1 MSTPVAPPGSQPTT
15 AATPAAPAP
24 TPAREPEVDYTQEVR
39 FAVVLYGGVS
49 LAIYM
54 NGIAQE
60 LLHLVRATAPGP
72 EPADGGPRLAHVPT
86 SQLRG
91 TERVYRKLGQLLRFG
106 DEPIYEEPAPDAP
119 IRTRFVIDIVSGT
132 SAGGINGVFLAKALA
147 NDRSMED
154 LKALWVQEGD
164 IARLLN
170 DKLSTRDLRG
180 LPYRDPPRSLLN
192 GQRMYRKLLE
202 ALEAMEAPQ
211 RSRPECRSP
220 YVEELDLFVTATD
233 IRGLELPL
241 RLADGV
247 VHENR
252 YRSVFR
258 FRYDASAEQPR
269 NDFHAA
275 NNPIL
280 AFAAR
285 CTSAFPGAF
294 EPMRL
299 EDIDEVLDGFP
310 AFAGDPDVRS
320 GSKRWQAFFADY
332 LPRPDGRA
340 ASRLPY
346 VKRAFG
352 DGGYLDNKPFGHAI
366 DALSLRRASLHV
378 DRKLLFIEPSP
389 PDLEREPLPE
399 EPPDALENLLA
410 AAVYLPRAE
419 TIREDIQRILAR
431 NRLIERVDRILGCVE
446 EDVRRCAGGERQD
459 WDPAYADRGLTEMIR
474 ARGVAYGGYHRLK
487 VEAVTD
493 AITSLIARA
502 AGFDEGSDQF
512 LAIRHLVRVW
522 RDRRYAEDPP
532 EPVEGQP
539 RTRLSQNRF
548 LVEYDIDY
556 RLRRL
561 DAVISRADGLREL
574 NGNELMKRLEALGI
588 RTDAQPR
595 DIDAE
600 LARARRELAAVRRS
614 LLSARATLWA
624 EGEANPL
631 HRDIRAAGI
640 GEEDLDRLLAQP
652 NEAAMREMAERLMDG
667 PAGQRIAAIAQRLS
681 GMIGEHTRAA
691 ARECER
697 ILKPDPAARRSP
709 AADAARAALWH
720 YYRFYEDYDF
730 LAYPIFY
737 ATQVGDERDPVEVV
751 RISPLDAT
759 SLIDEARG
767 PRRKLAGTR
776 FANFGAFL
784 DRAWRENDLLWGRL
798 DGAERLITT
807 LLPHEEQAELRHKL
821 IEEAHLAILAEEYG
835 RHDQAE
841 MTRLMAEALAR
852 VKPADANEAALR
864 ELVEADAGS
873 PIQPRLEAALRS
885 GLEPRR
891 LLEFFRT
898 RYEVNRE
905 LEARPVLEAL
915 SRGTTVI
922 GKMLSHLADRRGRD
936 GRRLAWIARVG
947 SALWRLVEV
956 AVPRSLPALAFA
968 YWLQVLYV
976 AEAIVIVVGTVVSE
990 PAQRAGIV
998 ALAATAGAHL
1008 AVTVVRGLMRGR
1020 RGWLRALAFVF
1031 LLVVLLLA
1039 AYGAYSLYAHGL
1051 RLGAG

>member
-1 MSTPVAPPGSQPTT
+1 MPTPVALSGSQTT
-15 AATPAAPAP
+15 AAAVPAAPAL
-24 TPAREPEVDYTQEVR
+24 TPAREAEVDFTQEVR

-72 EPADGGPRLAHVPT
+72 EPADGGPRRAHVPA
-86 SQLRG
+86 SELRG

-106 DEPIYEEPAPDAP
+106 DEPVYEEPAADAP
-119 IRTRFVIDIVSGT
+119 IRTRFVIDIISGT
-132 SAGGINGVFLAKALA
+132 SAGAINGVFLAKALA
-147 NDRSMED
+147 NDQSMED
-154 LKALWVQEGD
+154 LKALWIQEGD

-192 GQRMYRKLLE
+192 GRRLYRKLLE
-202 ALEAMEAPQ
+202 ALEAMEPPQ

-258 FRYDASAEQPR
+258 FRYDAGAEQPR

-299 EDIDEVLDGFP
+299 EDIDEVLAGFP
-310 AFAGDPDVRS
+310 AFAGDPDARS
-320 GSKRWQAFFADY
+320 GSERWRPFFADY
-332 LPRPDGRA
+332 LRRPDGGA
-340 ASRLPY
+340 DPRLPY

-366 DALSLRRASLHV
+366 DALALRRTSLHV

-399 EPPDALENLLA
+399 EPPDALENVLA
-410 AAVYLPRAE
+410 ALISLPRAE
-419 TIREDIQRILAR
+419 TIREDVQRVLAR

-459 WDPAYADRGLTEMIR
+459 WDPAYADRGLIEMIR

-493 AITSLIARA
+493 AIASLITRA

-532 EPVEGQP
+532 EPAAGQP
-539 RTRLSQNRF
+539 RARHSQNRF
-548 LVEYDIDY
+548 LLEYDVDY

-561 DAVISRADGLREL
+561 DAVISRADELREL
-574 NGNELMKRLEALGI
+574 NGEELTARLEALGI
-588 RTDAQPR
+588 RTDAQPH
-595 DIDAE
+595 DIEAE
-600 LARARRELAAVRRS
+600 LARARRELAVVRRR
-614 LLSARATLWA
+614 LHAARAILWA
-624 EGEANPL
+624 EGAANPL
-631 HRDIRAAGI
+631 HGDVLAAGI
-640 GEEDLDRLLAQP
+640 REEQLRELLARP
-652 NEAAMREMAERLMDG
+652 DEGAMRQAAETLMEG
-667 PAGQRIAAIAQRLS
+667 PTGQRIAAITQRLS
-681 GMIGEHTRAA
+681 GMIAEHTRAA

-697 ILKPDPAARRSP
+697 ILKPDPAAQRPP

-759 SLIDEARG
+759 SLIDEARS

-807 LLPHEEQAELRHKL
+807 LLPYEEQAELRRTL

-864 ELVEADAGS
+864 ELVSRDAGS
-873 PIQPRLEAALRS
+873 PIQPRLQAALRS

-898 RYEVNRE
+898 RYEVNRG
-905 LEARPVLEAL
+905 LDAKPVLEAL
-915 SRGTTVI
+915 ARATTVI
-922 GKMLSHLADRRGRD
+922 GKMLSDLADRRGRD
-936 GRRLAWIARVG
+936 GRRFAWIARLG

-956 AVPRSLPALAFA
+956 AVPRSLPALVFA
-968 YWLQVLYV
+968 YWLQLLYV

-990 PAQRAGIV
+990 PAQRAGLV
-998 ALAATAGAHL
+998 ALAATGGAHL
-1008 AVTVVRGLMRGR
+1008 AVTIVRGLMRGR
-1020 RGWLRALAFVF
+1020 RGLPRALVALFV
-1031 LLVVLLLA
+1031 LVLLALA
-1039 AYGAYSLYAHGL
+1039 AYGAYSLYVQGL
-1051 RLGAG
+1051 PFGSG